1 MPNNEYISGMY
12 EKLKGIVLNTIRYSD
27 KHNIVHVYTDAR
39 GLMSFAVPQGK
50 THAARMRNAMLMPL
64 SLVDMEAAVRNGR
77 ELAMMRELHRHYPLA
92 TLYSD
97 PVKNAIAMFIS
108 ELLAHVIQ
116 EPEGNDPLF
125 RYIEQSVQLLEQMPD
140 GYANFHICFLFHL
153 GAHLGIQ
160 PNVESYRHGY
170 WFDMIDGVFTP
181 SAVRGHM
188 LLQPR
193 EAQVIYLLSR
203 MTFRNM
209 AVFKFNREE
218 RNRMLDLIISYYRL
232 HNAAIG
238 TLRSPDILKQLFV

>member
-1 MPNNEYISGMY
+1 MY

-27 KHNIVHVYTDAR
+27 KHNIVHIYTDGR

-64 SLVDMEAAVRNGR
+64 SLIDLEATMRNGHELSMLR
-77 ELAMMRELHRHYPLA
+77 EVRRNYPLA

-97 PVKNAIAMFIS
+97 PIKNAIALFIS

-116 EPEGNDPLF
+116 EPEGNSYLF
-125 RYIEQSVQLLEQMPD
+125 RYIEQSVQLLEQMPNQI
-140 GYANFHICFLFHL
+140 ANFHICFLFHL

-160 PNVESYRHGY
+160 PNLESYRKGY
-170 WFDMIDGVFTP
+170 WFDMTEGVFVP
-181 SAVRGHM
+181 AAVRGHD
-188 LLQPR
+188 LLQPQ
-193 EAQVIYLLSR
+193 EAQVIHLLSR
-203 MTFRNM
+203 MTFSNM
-209 AVFKFNREE
+209 TVFRFNREE
-218 RNRMLDLIISYYRL
+218 RNRMLDVIISYYRL

>member
-1 MPNNEYISGMY
+1 MY
-12 EKLKGIVLNTIRYSD
+12 EKLRGIVLNTIRYSD
-27 KHNIVHVYTDAR
+27 KHNIVHIYTDGR
-39 GLMSFAVPQGK
+39 GLMSFAVPLGK
-50 THAARMRNAMLMPL
+50 TQAARMRNALLMPL
-64 SLVDMEAAVRNGR
+64 SLIDLEAGVRHGR
-77 ELAMMRELHRHYPLA
+77 ELSILREVRRNYPLA

-97 PVKNAIAMFIS
+97 PIKNAIALFIS

-125 RYIEQSVQLLEQMPD
+125 RYIEQSVQLLEQMP
-140 GYANFHICFLFHL
+140 GQIANFHICFLYHL

-160 PNVESYRHGY
+160 PNVDSYRKGY
-170 WFDMIDGVFTP
+170 WFDMTEGVFVP
-181 SAVRGHM
+181 GAVRGHM
-188 LLQPR
+188 HLQPD

-203 MTFRNM
+203 MTFSNM
-209 AVFKFNREE
+209 SVFRFNREE

>member
-1 MPNNEYISGMY
+1 MY

-27 KHNIVHVYTDAR
+27 KHNIVHIYTDGR

-64 SLVDMEAAVRNGR
+64 SLIDLEATMRNGHELSMLR
-77 ELAMMRELHRHYPLA
+77 EVRRNYPLA

-97 PVKNAIAMFIS
+97 PIKNAIALFIS

-116 EPEGNDPLF
+116 EPEGNSYLF

-140 GYANFHICFLFHL
+140 QIANFHICFLFHL

-160 PNVESYRHGY
+160 PNLESYRKGY
-170 WFDMIDGVFTP
+170 WFDMTEGVFVPT
-181 SAVRGHM
+181 AVRGHD
-188 LLQPR
+188 LLQPQ
-193 EAQVIYLLSR
+193 EAQVIHLLSR
-203 MTFRNM
+203 MTFSNM
-209 AVFKFNREE
+209 TVFRFNREE
-218 RNRMLDLIISYYRL
+218 RNRMLDVIISYYRL

>member
-1 MPNNEYISGMY
+1 MY
-12 EKLKGIVLNTIRYSD
+12 EKLRGIVLNTIRYSD
-27 KHNIVHVYTDAR
+27 RHNIVHICTDGR

-64 SLVDMEAAVRNGR
+64 SLIDLEAGVRSGR
-77 ELAMMRELHRHYPLA
+77 DLAILREVRRNYPLA

-97 PVKNAIAMFIS
+97 PLKNAIALFIS

-125 RYIEQSVQLLEQMPD
+125 RYIEQAVQLLEQMP
-140 GYANFHICFLFHL
+140 GQVANFHICFLYHL

-160 PNVESYRHGY
+160 PNVESFREGY
-170 WFDMIDGVFTP
+170 WFDMTDGVFV
-181 SAVRGHM
+181 SAAARGHM
-188 LLQPR
+188 NLPPR
-193 EAQVIYLLSR
+193 EAQVIHLLSR
-203 MTFRNM
+203 MTFSNM
-209 AVFKFNREE
+209 GVFRFNREE
-218 RNRMLDLIISYYRL
+218 RNRMLDVIINYYRL

>member
-1 MPNNEYISGMY
+1 MY

-27 KHNIVHVYTDAR
+27 KHNIVHIYTDGR

-64 SLVDMEAAVRNGR
+64 SLIDLEATMRNGHELSMLR
-77 ELAMMRELHRHYPLA
+77 EVRRNYPLA

-97 PVKNAIAMFIS
+97 PIKNAIALFIS

-116 EPEGNDPLF
+116 EPEGNSYLF

-140 GYANFHICFLFHL
+140 QIANFHICFLFHL

-160 PNVESYRHGY
+160 PNLESYRKGY
-170 WFDMIDGVFTP
+170 WFDMTEGVFVP
-181 SAVRGHM
+181 AAVRGHD
-188 LLQPR
+188 LLQPQ
-193 EAQVIYLLSR
+193 EAQVIHPLSR
-203 MTFRNM
+203 MTFSNM
-209 AVFKFNREE
+209 TVFRFNREE
-218 RNRMLDLIISYYRL
+218 RNRMLDVIISYYRL